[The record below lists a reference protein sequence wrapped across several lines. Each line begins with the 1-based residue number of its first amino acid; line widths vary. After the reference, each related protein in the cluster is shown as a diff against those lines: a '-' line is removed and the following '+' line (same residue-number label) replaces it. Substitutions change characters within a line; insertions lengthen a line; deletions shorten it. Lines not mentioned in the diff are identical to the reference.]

1 MLLTAISNRDRLQET
16 ENGAHVDLQKAVSF
30 QSQKHENNDAQ
41 ILKMRENHYQKKAA
55 IREQQKFAKNMSKG
69 EIGGKAS
76 AFETEYD
83 FYFQNNQG
91 MFVVQSQLK

>member
-1 MLLTAISNRDRLQET
+1 
-16 ENGAHVDLQKAVSF
+16 
-30 QSQKHENNDAQ
+30 
-41 ILKMRENHYQKKAA
+41 MRENHYQKKAA
-55 IREQQKFAKNMSKG
+55 IREQQKFVKNMSKG

-91 MFVVQSQLK
+91 MFVVQSQLKQVDLQKIRKSKDLKQMMKQVSDYKDMKEELTQED

>member
-1 MLLTAISNRDRLQET
+1 
-16 ENGAHVDLQKAVSF
+16 
-30 QSQKHENNDAQ
+30 
-41 ILKMRENHYQKKAA
+41 MRENHYQKKAA

>member
-1 MLLTAISNRDRLQET
+1 
-16 ENGAHVDLQKAVSF
+16 
-30 QSQKHENNDAQ
+30 
-41 ILKMRENHYQKKAA
+41 MRENHYQKKAA

-91 MFVVQSQLK
+91 MFVVQSQLKQVDLQKIRKSKNLEQMMKQVSDYKDMKEELTQED